1 VLLEGAVRSSD
12 FHGDLSVSS
21 PLAHRHD
28 VFNLDDE
35 RSLIFTKALNHG
47 RQMDWDM
54 KIRIRG
60 AELAPGAVTR
70 FVQLE
75 LEFDLHAI
83 GTAERIR
90 LCAMCV
96 EHG

>member
-1 VLLEGAVRSSD
+1 ME
-12 FHGDLSVSS
+12 
-21 PLAHRHD
+21 
-28 VFNLDDE
+28 
-35 RSLIFTKALNHG
+35 
-47 RQMDWDM
+47 WDM

-70 FVQLE
+70 FVRLD
-75 LEFDLHAI
+75 LEFDLQAI